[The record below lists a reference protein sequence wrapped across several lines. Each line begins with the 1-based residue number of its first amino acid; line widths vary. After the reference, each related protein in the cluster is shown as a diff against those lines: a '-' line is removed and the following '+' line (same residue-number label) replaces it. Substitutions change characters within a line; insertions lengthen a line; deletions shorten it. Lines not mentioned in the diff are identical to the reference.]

1 MNDTGIPIQNIY
13 YLLSYAWNKLE
24 ERDIVSVNPL
34 ECKSAVD
41 LFGKVLSNGISYVFR
56 RGLDRGYLSH
66 HEQTGKLRG
75 RIDFSTTLKRTYF
88 REPSPFCEYDE
99 LSHDILHNQI
109 IKTTIG
115 RLLKTEDLDGAIREE
130 LKLTDQKLR
139 QISAIPL
146 AKKHFS
152 LVQLHSNNSFYDFLL
167 KVCEIL
173 YDNMLV
179 SEEDGVAKFRD
190 FLRDEAAMGRL
201 FEAFVRN
208 FYKKEQAEFDVG
220 CEIIDWQ
227 ATPIGGSSIDM
238 LPIMRTDVSLISPNR
253 KIIVDTKYYVKALQV
268 HYQKESIYSAN
279 LYQLHAY
286 LSNVVTEANKQ
297 PKCEGI
303 LLYPTVEKE
312 LDLKYEIK
320 GHRVGIRTI
329 NLNKDWQS
337 IHKSLLEIIA

>member
-1 MNDTGIPIQNIY
+1 MSHIEIPIQNIY

-24 ERDIVSVNPL
+24 EQDIVSVQPL
-34 ECKSAVD
+34 ECKSAVE
-41 LFGKVLSNGISYVFR
+41 LFAKVLSNGMNYVFR
-56 RGLDRGYLSH
+56 RGLDRGYLLH

-109 IKTTIG
+109 VRTTIA
-115 RLLKTEDLDGAIREE
+115 RLLQLQELDGVIRDE

-139 QISAIPL
+139 QISHIPL
-146 AKKHFS
+146 TKKHFS

-173 YDNMLV
+173 YDSLMV
-179 SEEDGVAKFRD
+179 SEEDGFTKFRD
-190 FLRDEAAMGRL
+190 FLRDEDAMGRL

-208 FYKKEQAEFDVG
+208 FFKREQSEFDVG

-227 ATPIGGSSIDM
+227 ATPIGDSSIDM
-238 LPIMRTDVSLISPNR
+238 LPAMKTDVSLTSSKR
-253 KIIVDTKYYVKALQV
+253 KIIIDTKYYAHALQT
-268 HYQKESIYSAN
+268 HYQKETIHSGN

-286 LSNVVTEANKQ
+286 LSNVVIEGNRQ
-297 PKCEGI
+297 LKCEGI

-312 LDLKYEIK
+312 LDVQYEIK
-320 GHRVGIRTI
+320 GHKVSIRTI
-329 NLNKDWQS
+329 NLNQNWKH
-337 IHKSLLEIIA
+337 IHQSLLKMIA